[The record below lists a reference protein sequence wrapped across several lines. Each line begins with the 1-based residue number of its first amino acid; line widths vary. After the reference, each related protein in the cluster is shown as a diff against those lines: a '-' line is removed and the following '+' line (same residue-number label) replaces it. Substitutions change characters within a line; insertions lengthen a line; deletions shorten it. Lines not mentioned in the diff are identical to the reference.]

1 MTVSLFEPRTMME
14 MVNSEYRARSF
25 LRDRYFSNKKTFNT
39 ATVDIDIK
47 GPGKRSLA
55 PFVNPRIGGT
65 LDLRNGFKTS
75 TYRPAFIAPYRVCTA
90 EDAMQRLPGEQ
101 LYSGR
106 SPNERAAAILA
117 QDLNEMDKE
126 ITRTEEVM
134 CAQALTT
141 GKILIKGEG
150 VDEYLDFW
158 KDLSSAEKPA
168 GTVSTLWTAAGADP
182 LSDLR
187 TACRNIAQKSGLTPV
202 EMIAGSKAIDA
213 LLKSLKGDNT
223 ALNSRRIDL
232 GQIDP
237 RELEDGVSYV
247 GALRLPNLD
256 IFTYDEYYYD
266 VATGKEKPMIP
277 EDSVLIACRGVK
289 TTRAYGLVDIINEAN
304 NTHQFVE
311 GDRVASSWLQRSN
324 PAGRIVQLKSAP
336 LMIVNE
342 PLGFYILKVTD

>member
-232 GQIDP
+232 GQIEP

-342 PLGFYILKVTD
+342 PLGFYILKVA

>member
-1 MTVSLFEPRTMME
+1 MTVSLFEPRTMMQ
-14 MVNSEYRARSF
+14 MVSSEYRARSF

-39 ATVDIDIK
+39 ETVDIDIK
-47 GPGKRSLA
+47 GPGKRKLA
-55 PFVNPRIGGT
+55 PFVNRRLGGT
-65 LDLRNGFKTS
+65 QDFREGYKTT
-75 TYRPAFIAPYRVCTA
+75 TYRPAYIAPYRVCTA

-106 SPNERAAAILA
+106 SPNDRAAEILA

-150 VDEYLDFW
+150 VDDQIDFW
-158 KDLSSAEKPA
+158 ADLAAGDKPKS
-168 GTVSTLWTAAGADP
+168 TVSTLWTAAGADP

-187 TACRNIAQKSGLTPV
+187 AVCRTIAQKSGLTPV
-202 EMIAGSKAIDA
+202 EMIAGSKAVDA
-213 LLKSLKGDNT
+213 LINALKGDTT
-223 ALNSRRIDL
+223 AFNSRRIDM

-237 RELEDGVSYV
+237 RQLEDGVSYI
-247 GALRLPNLD
+247 GGLRLPNLD
-256 IFTYDEYYYD
+256 VFTYDETYYD
-266 VATGKEKPMIP
+266 DAAAEEKPMIP
-277 EDSVLIACRGVK
+277 ADSVLIACRGVN
-289 TTRAYGLVDIINEAN
+289 TTRAYGLVDIVNVAA
-304 NTHQFVE
+304 NTHSFVE
-311 GDRVASSWLQRSN
+311 GDRVPNSWLQMSN

-342 PLGFYILKVTD
+342 PLGFYILKVTN

>member
-304 NTHQFVE
+304 STHQFVE
-311 GDRVASSWLQRSN
+311 CDRVASSCLQRSN

-342 PLGFYILKVTD
+342 PLGFYILKVA

>member
-213 LLKSLKGDNT
+213 LLHSLKGDNT

-266 VATGKEKPMIP
+266 VATGIEKPMIP

-342 PLGFYILKVTD
+342 PLGFYILKVA

>member
-158 KDLSSAEKPA
+158 KDLSSAEKPT

-237 RELEDGVSYV
+237 HELEDGVSYV

-342 PLGFYILKVTD
+342 PLGFYILRVA

>member
-342 PLGFYILKVTD
+342 PLGFYILKVA

>member
-47 GPGKRSLA
+47 GPGKLSLA

-342 PLGFYILKVTD
+342 PLGFYILKVA

>member
-277 EDSVLIACRGVK
+277 EDSVLIARRGVK

-342 PLGFYILKVTD
+342 PLGFYILKVA

>member
-187 TACRNIAQKSGLTPV
+187 TACRKIAQKSGLTPV
-202 EMIAGSKAIDA
+202 EMIVGSKAIDA

-342 PLGFYILKVTD
+342 PLGFYILKVA

>member
-75 TYRPAFIAPYRVCTA
+75 TYRPAFVAPYRVCTA

-342 PLGFYILKVTD
+342 PLGFYILKVA

>member
-168 GTVSTLWTAAGADP
+168 GTVSTLWTAEGADP

-187 TACRNIAQKSGLTPV
+187 TACRQIAQKSGLTPV

-213 LLKSLKGDNT
+213 LLHSLKGDNT

-266 VATGKEKPMIP
+266 VATGTEKPMIP

-342 PLGFYILKVTD
+342 PLGFYILKVA

>member
-213 LLKSLKGDNT
+213 LLHSLKGDNT

-237 RELEDGVSYV
+237 HELEDGVSYV

-342 PLGFYILKVTD
+342 PLGFYILKVTN

>member
-65 LDLRNGFKTS
+65 LDLRNGYKTTS
-75 TYRPAFIAPYRVCTA
+75 YKPAFVAPYRVCTA

-134 CAQALTT
+134 CSQALTT
-141 GKILIKGEG
+141 GKITIKGEG
-150 VDEYLDFW
+150 VDDEVDFW
-158 KDLSSAEKPA
+158 ADLASADKPKS
-168 GTVSTLWTAAGADP
+168 TVSTLWTASGADP

-187 TACRNIAQKSGLTPV
+187 TVCRTISQKSGLTPV
-202 EMIAGSKAIDA
+202 EMIAGSKAVDA
-213 LLKSLKGDNT
+213 LLNALKCDNS

-232 GQIDP
+232 GQINP

-266 VATGKEKPMIP
+266 VATGTEKPMIP

-342 PLGFYILKVTD
+342 PLGFYILKVA

>member
-75 TYRPAFIAPYRVCTA
+75 TYRPAFVAPYRVCTA

-324 PAGRIVQLKSAP
+324 PAGRIVQLNQ
-336 LMIVNE
+336 L
-342 PLGFYILKVTD
+342 L